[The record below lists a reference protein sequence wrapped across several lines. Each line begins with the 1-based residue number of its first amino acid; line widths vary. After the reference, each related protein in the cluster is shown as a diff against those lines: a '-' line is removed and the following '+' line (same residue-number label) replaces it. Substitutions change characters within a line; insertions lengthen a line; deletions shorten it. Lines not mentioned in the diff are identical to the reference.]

1 MSIIKKNSQVKKI
14 KILTDEDTSL
24 RRIGNI
30 IKEARLSNN
39 KSVNDLASNLK
50 ISEQQLKA
58 IEEGRDDLLPEK
70 VFVKAM
76 IKKISEKLKI
86 DINDLMNEFNNKTEQ
101 IKIEEI
107 VEDVQAKE
115 KLKNP
120 FTLIFAFNI
129 LISGLIGFLASSY
142 IYNFI
147 SNINNESDTK
157 NLIKVIK

>member
-1 MSIIKKNSQVKKI
+1 MSLKKI
-14 KILTDEDTSL
+14 
-24 RRIGNI
+24 GNT
-30 IKEARLSNN
+30 IKEARLSKNQ
-39 KSVNDLASNLK
+39 SVNELASNLK

-86 DINDLMNEFNNKTEQ
+86 DINDMMNEFNHQKEQ

-107 VEDVQAKE
+107 VEDVQK
-115 KLKNP
+115 KVKIKNS
-120 FTLIFAFNI
+120 FTLIFVFNI
-129 LISGLIGFLASSY
+129 FISGLIGFLASSY
-142 IYNFI
+142 IYNFF

-157 NLIKVIK
+157 NLIKDIK

>member
-1 MSIIKKNSQVKKI
+1 MSLKKI
-14 KILTDEDTSL
+14 
-24 RRIGNI
+24 GNT
-30 IKEARLSNN
+30 IKEARISKNQ
-39 KSVNDLASNLK
+39 SVNELASNLK

-86 DINDLMNEFNNKTEQ
+86 DINDMMNEFNHQKEQ

-107 VEDVQAKE
+107 VEEPQK
-115 KLKNP
+115 KIKKNNSLT
-120 FTLIFAFNI
+120 FIFVFNI
-129 LISGLIGFLASSY
+129 FISGLIGFIASSY
-142 IYNFI
+142 LYSFL

-157 NLIKVIK
+157 NLIKKN

>member
-1 MSIIKKNSQVKKI
+1 MKTINIHTDKDMSLKKI
-14 KILTDEDTSL
+14 
-24 RRIGNI
+24 GNT
-30 IKEARLSNN
+30 IKEARLSKNQ
-39 KSVNDLASNLK
+39 SVNELASNLK

-86 DINDLMNEFNNKTEQ
+86 DINDMMNEFNHQKEQ

-107 VEDVQAKE
+107 VEEPQK
-115 KLKNP
+115 KIKKNNSLT
-120 FTLIFAFNI
+120 FIFVFNI
-129 LISGLIGFLASSY
+129 FISGLIGFIASSY
-142 IYNFI
+142 LYSFL

-157 NLIKVIK
+157 NLIKKI